1 MDRNSIIGFLLIG
14 LLVMAYIFYNQPS
27 EEQLKEM
34 KRMRDSAM
42 AAQEVEEKAK
52 LDSAAFSV
60 QPDSVMTTEGTA
72 LLVSDSALG
81 SADSLKAVELQ
92 HKFGVF
98 AASASGEKETITI
111 ENEKIKVHISTLG
124 GRIAGAE
131 LKEYLT
137 YNAQPLFLFDEAT
150 SAFNIN
156 FFEQRKS
163 INTSELYFKNQS
175 GPVSVTGDDSAR
187 VSFRLYADNIA
198 NSQPVSERYIEFI
211 YGLKGGSYKVDFR
224 INVVGMDDLV
234 KANSTGFGLNWS
246 INAPSKEKNIDLERM
261 ASTVY
266 FRYTDNEVDYIS
278 ETKSERIPLVGKVQ
292 WVSFKQQYFSAA
304 LISEKGFDKTNSE
317 VESRTLDTS
326 LHYTKYLAASLTV
339 PLENASSPVMPM
351 SFYFGPNHYQT
362 LKSFDIDLQEQIDLG
377 WTIFGWV
384 NEYLI
389 IPIFNFLEK
398 FNLNYGIIILI
409 LTIIIKI
416 ILLPLTYKNYISSAK
431 MRVLKPEI
439 DEHNEK
445 HKNDDPMK
453 KQQAMMALYRRAG
466 VNPLAGCVPMLL
478 QLPILYAMFRFFP
491 SSIEL
496 RQEKFLW
503 AEDLSTY
510 DSIYDFGFNIPLY
523 GDHIS
528 LFTLLMSI
536 STFLYTKYNM
546 QTTTMGG
553 GMQAAQ
559 MKIMMYIM
567 PVMLLG
573 FFNNYSAGLSY
584 YYFLANVIS
593 ILQQVIIMK
602 WFIDEKKIH
611 AQIQENK
618 AKPVSQSKSRFQ
630 QRLEEMAKKKGYK
643 LPK

>member
-1 MDRNSIIGFLLIG
+1 MIG

-34 KRMRDSAM
+34 KRRRDSAI
-42 AAQEVEEKAK
+42 AAQEVENKAK

-60 QPDSVMTTEGTA
+60 QADSVKTA
-72 LLVSDSALG
+72 EKADSGVTDSVKAN
-81 SADSLKAVELQ
+81 ADSLKTIETQ
-92 HKFGVF
+92 NKYGVF
-98 AASASGEKETITI
+98 AGSASGEKEIITL
-111 ENEKIKVHISTLG
+111 ENEKIKLHISTLG

-137 YNAQPLFLFDEAT
+137 YNSQPLYLFDEAN
-150 SAFNIN
+150 SVFNIN

-163 INTSELYFKNQS
+163 IHTSELYFKSQS
-175 GPVSVTGDDSAR
+175 GPVSVTGEDSAQI
-187 VSFRLYADNIA
+187 SFRLYADN
-198 NSQPVSERYIEFI
+198 SQNPSSPSDRYIEFI

-224 INVVGMDDLV
+224 MNIVGMDDLV

-246 INAPSKEKNIDLERM
+246 INAPSKEKNIELERM

-266 FRYTDNEVDYIS
+266 FRYTDDEVDYIS
-278 ETKSERIPLVGKVQ
+278 ESKSERIPLVGKVQ

-304 LISEKGFDKTNSE
+304 LISEKGFEKTNSE

-326 LHYTKYLAASLTV
+326 LHYTKHLAASLTV
-339 PLENASSPVMPM
+339 PVENVSSPVVPM

-377 WTIFGWV
+377 WGIFGWV

-439 DEHNEK
+439 DEHNER

-503 AEDLSTY
+503 ADDLSTY
-510 DSIYDFGFNIPLY
+510 DSIYNFGFDIPAY

-528 LFTLLMSI
+528 LFTLLMAI

-553 GMQAAQ
+553 GMQATQ
-559 MKIMMYIM
+559 MKIMTYIM
-567 PVMLLG
+567 PVMLLV
-573 FFNNYSAGLSY
+573 FFNKYSAGLSY

-593 ILQQVIIMK
+593 ILQQLIIMK

-618 AKPVSQSKSRFQ
+618 AKPVSQSKSKFQ
-630 QRLEEMAKKKGYK
+630 QRLEDMAKKRGYK

>member
-1 MDRNSIIGFLLIG
+1 MDRNSILGFLLIG

-27 EEQLKEM
+27 EEQMKEM
-34 KRMRDSAM
+34 KRKRDSAI
-42 AAQEVEEKAK
+42 AAQDIEQKAK
-52 LDSAAFSV
+52 LDSATYAV
-60 QPDSVMTTEGTA
+60 KTDSVKISEISETTAT
-72 LLVSDSALG
+72 DSALQY
-81 SADSLKAVELQ
+81 SDSLKTIQLQ
-92 HKFGVF
+92 NKFGIF
-98 AASASGEKETITI
+98 AASATGEKEFITL
-111 ENEKIKVHISTLG
+111 ENEKIRVVISTLG
-124 GRIAGAE
+124 GRIVSAE

-137 YNAQPLFLFDEAT
+137 HSAQPLYLFEEAT
-150 SAFNIN
+150 SSFNLN

-163 INTSELYFKNQS
+163 INTSELIFITQS
-175 GPVSVTGDDSAR
+175 KSVSVQGEDSSQIAL
-187 VSFRLYADNIA
+187 RLFADT
-198 NSQPVSERYIEFI
+198 STFSRYIEFVYI
-211 YGLKGGSYKVDFR
+211 LKGNSYIVDFKV
-224 INVVGMDDLV
+224 NVVGMDDLL
-234 KANSTGFGLNWS
+234 KANSTGLGLNWS
-246 INAPSKEKNIDLERM
+246 IAAPSKEKNIDLERM

-266 FRYTDNEVDYIS
+266 FKYADDEVDYIS
-278 ETKSERIPLVGKVQ
+278 ESKSERIPLMGKVK
-292 WVSFKQQYFSAA
+292 WVSFKQQYFSADI
-304 LISEKGFDKTNSE
+304 ISEKGFDKTNSD

-326 LHYTKYLAASLTV
+326 FIYTKYLAANLTIPV
-339 PLENASSPVMPM
+339 ENAANPVSPIT
-351 SFYFGPNHYQT
+351 FYFGPNHYQT
-362 LKSFDIDLQEQIDLG
+362 LKSFDIELQKQIDLG

-398 FNLNYGIIILI
+398 FNLNYGIIILV
-409 LTIIIKI
+409 LTLIIKV
-416 ILLPLTYKNYISSAK
+416 ILLPLTYKNYVSSAK

-439 DEHNEK
+439 DEHNER

-453 KQQAMMALYRRAG
+453 KQQAMMALYRKAG

-496 RQEKFLW
+496 RQEGFLW
-503 AEDLSTY
+503 ANDLSTY
-510 DSIYDFGFNIPLY
+510 DSIYDFGFAIPFY

-528 LFTLLMSI
+528 LFTILMSI

-553 GMQAAQ
+553 GMQATQ

-584 YYFLANVIS
+584 YYFLANIIS
-593 ILQQVIIMK
+593 ILQQLVIMK

-618 AKPVSQSKSRFQ
+618 AKPVSQSKSKFQ
-630 QRLEEMAKKKGYK
+630 QRLEDMAKKRGYK